1 MPSVGMV
8 KTIAKGIMNLTK
20 LAKAGK
26 GSYNVTQMV
35 RALSKN
41 PEMLAMVKNL
51 ASTKQGQKQAI
62 GTLAQMYPLIG
73 PMLQNSL
80 SGDSGEQAKSGI
92 AGSAANIAGDL
103 AGSALGAKA
112 GAAIGTAI
120 APGIGTAAGAI
131 IGGLAGGALG
141 SKAADATSNVI
152 SKVSGKQNGA
162 GKDGRFGPGK
172 LETFGLDVALPILG
186 DVASVAG
193 NTYGAYQSLLGQAL
207 MAMNQGMTHGWS
219 GSVGMPSMA
228 LAALPHQVKGIA
240 ASNIGNAISNRAY
253 TTADTL
259 KRNAQNER
267 NMQFQAQYR
276 APGLFWNTQ
285 YVNTPLRSGMQGANP
300 VTGGTKR

>member
-1 MPSVGMV
+1 MPSVGTAKAV
-8 KTIAKGIMNLTK
+8 AKGVMNLTK

-35 RALSKN
+35 KALSKN
-41 PEMLAMVKNL
+41 PEMLTMIKNL
-51 ASTKQGQKQAI
+51 AATKQGQKQAM
-62 GTLAQMYPLIG
+62 GTMSQLYPLIG
-73 PMLQNSL
+73 PMLQNSI
-80 SGDSGEQAKSGI
+80 STTPKKNGKTGVGKAV
-92 AGSAANIAGDL
+92 AGVAGDL

-120 APGIGTAAGAI
+120 APGIGTAAGAA

-141 SKAADATSNVI
+141 SKAVDATSDVI
-152 SKVSGKQNGA
+152 SKVSGKPKA
-162 GKDGRFGPGK
+162 TGKNGRFGPDK

-267 NMQFQAQYR
+267 NMQFQAQYH

-285 YVNTPLRSGMQGANP
+285 YVNTPLRSGIQGANP